1 MICASIAHEF
11 HYFQLLCVAIAFQYV
26 RFSFYGEGFRHHWR
40 EILAAS
46 GLKRGLAV
54 AFFAGSL
61 FAASFAFPGKAEGAA
76 VSPGGAR
83 HPAETGVYYDDEAV
97 GPDAPGHASRA
108 DTATNEQTML
118 ASYYGRS
125 LEGRPTASGE
135 PFDADAHTAAHKSLP
150 LGTRLR
156 VNHGGESVRVTVN
169 DRGPYVAGRD
179 IDLSL
184 AAAREIGLTYPGTAP
199 VQVVVL

>member
-1 MICASIAHEF
+1 MA
-11 HYFQLLCVAIAFQYV
+11 L
-26 RFSFYGEGFRHHWR
+26 
-40 EILAAS
+40 S
-46 GLKRGLAV
+46 GLKRGLTV
-54 AFFAGSL
+54 AFFAGGL
-61 FAASFAFPGKAEGAA
+61 FAASFAFPGKAESAA
-76 VSPGGAR
+76 VSPGDAR
-83 HPAETGVYYDDEAV
+83 HPAETDVYYDDEAV
-97 GPDAPGHASRA
+97 SPDAPGHTSRA
-108 DTATNEQTML
+108 DTTTNEQTML

-135 PFDADAHTAAHKSLP
+135 PFDADAYTAAHKSLP

-156 VNHGGESVRVTVN
+156 VNHGGETVQVTVN

>member
-1 MICASIAHEF
+1 MA
-11 HYFQLLCVAIAFQYV
+11 L
-26 RFSFYGEGFRHHWR
+26 
-40 EILAAS
+40 S
-46 GLKRGLAV
+46 GLKRGLV
-54 AFFAGSL
+54 IAFFAGGL

-76 VSPGGAR
+76 VSPGDAW
-83 HPAETGVYYDDEAV
+83 HPAETGVYYDDEAA
-97 GPDAPGHASRA
+97 GPDAPGHTSRA

-150 LGTRLR
+150 LGTRLQ
-156 VNHGGESVRVTVN
+156 VNRGGESVRVTVN

-184 AAAREIGLTYPGTAP
+184 AAAQEIGLTYPGTAP
-199 VQVVVL
+199 VQVVIL

>member
-1 MICASIAHEF
+1 
-11 HYFQLLCVAIAFQYV
+11 
-26 RFSFYGEGFRHHWR
+26 
-40 EILAAS
+40 LALS
-46 GLKRGLAV
+46 GLKRGLV
-54 AFFAGSL
+54 IAFFAGGL

-76 VSPGGAR
+76 VSPGDAR

-97 GPDAPGHASRA
+97 DPDDPERTSRA
-108 DTATNEQTML
+108 DTATNERTML

-156 VNHGGESVRVTVN
+156 VNHGGETVQVTVN

-184 AAAREIGLTYPGTAP
+184 AAAREIGLTYPGAAP
-199 VQVVVL
+199 VQVAVL